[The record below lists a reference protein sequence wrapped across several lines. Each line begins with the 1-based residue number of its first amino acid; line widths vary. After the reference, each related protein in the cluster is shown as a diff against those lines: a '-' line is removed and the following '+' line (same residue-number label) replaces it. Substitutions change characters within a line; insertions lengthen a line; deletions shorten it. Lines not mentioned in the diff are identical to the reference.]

1 MNGMRYYMLLLY
13 RIMYTCAMVKSWSVY
28 PVPFLGG
35 DQSIHRD
42 KNIEYPKYIPHI
54 LLGQA

>member
-1 MNGMRYYMLLLY
+1 
-13 RIMYTCAMVKSWSVY
+13 MYACAMVKSWSVY

-42 KNIEYPKYIPHI
+42 KNIEYPLNSPYIGWTSINHMLCFHPNTSV
-54 LLGQA
+54 